1 MMRDVRSSD
10 QLLRASCKRLL
21 KGGVVSTAHIEG
33 TAFERAEAENMSA
46 TEYIEMERKY
56 GAHNYH
62 PLPVVISK
70 ANGVWVWDVDGKK
83 YIDMLSSYSAI
94 NQGHLHPRIVKA
106 ATEQLE
112 RVSLTSRAFS
122 NDRMGPF
129 LKKLCDLSGMEMA
142 LPMNTGAEAVE
153 TAIKLARRWG
163 HQKKGIPDDEGEI
176 IVCENNFH
184 GRTTTIISFSS
195 DQDSR
200 KGFGPFTP
208 GFVTIPYNDI
218 KAFEKAINPYTIGM
232 LVEPI
237 QGEAGINVPSPGYL
251 KELRRICTEKG
262 ILLILDEI
270 QTGFARTGKMFAFE
284 HDGILPDVLC
294 VGKALGG
301 GLYPVSA
308 ALSSRELFTV
318 FTPGSHG
325 STFGGNP
332 LACAIADA
340 ALDVLV
346 EEKLAERSARMGAYF
361 VSKLKEIGCPE
372 VKEIRAKGL
381 LIGVEFKLGPGET
394 VRPLCQKLM
403 EAGVLAKDTHEKT
416 IRFAPPLTITE
427 EEIDW
432 AMERIKT
439 VFDGHRPR

>member
-1 MMRDVRSSD
+1 MK
-10 QLLRASCKRLL
+10 A
-21 KGGVVSTAHIEG
+21 
-33 TAFERAEAENMSA
+33 N
-46 TEYIEMERKY
+46 EYRELDEKY

-62 PLPVVISK
+62 PLPVVLSK
-70 ANGVWVWDVDGKK
+70 AKGVWVWDVDGNK

-94 NQGHLHPRIVKA
+94 NQGHLHPKIVA
-106 ATEQLE
+106 AAIEQLT
-112 RVSLTSRAFS
+112 RISLSSRAFS
-122 NDRMGPF
+122 NDRMGPY
-129 LKKLCDLSGMEMA
+129 LKKLCDISGMEMA

-153 TAIKLARRWG
+153 TALKLARRWAY
-163 HQKKGIPDDEGEI
+163 QKKGVPENKGEL

-195 DQDSR
+195 DPDSK
-200 KGFGPFTP
+200 KGFGPYTP

-218 KAFEKAINPYTIGM
+218 KSFENAINPNTIGIM
-232 LVEPI
+232 VEPI

-262 ILLILDEI
+262 ILLIIDEI

-284 HDGILPDVLC
+284 HDGIKPDILC

-308 ALSSRELFTV
+308 ALSTREIMSV

-332 LACAIADA
+332 LACAIAES

-346 EEKLAERSARMGAYF
+346 EEKLTERSTEMGAYF
-361 VSKLKEIGCPE
+361 VKRLKEIKTDKI
-372 VKEIRAKGL
+372 KEIRAKGL
-381 LIGVEFKLGPGET
+381 LIGVEFHLAPKDT
-394 VRPLCQKLM
+394 VRPICEKLM
-403 EAGVLAKDTHEKT
+403 QNGVLAKDTHEKT
-416 IRFAPPLTITE
+416 IRFAPPLTITTD
-427 EEIDW
+427 EIDW
-432 AMERIKT
+432 AMERVKK
-439 VFDGHRPR
+439 VFEAY

>member
-1 MMRDVRSSD
+1 MKAND
-10 QLLRASCKRLL
+10 
-21 KGGVVSTAHIEG
+21 
-33 TAFERAEAENMSA
+33 
-46 TEYIEMERKY
+46 YIELERNY

-70 ANGVWVWDVDGKK
+70 AKGVWVWDVEGKK
-83 YIDMLSSYSAI
+83 YMDMLSSYSAI

-106 ATEQLE
+106 AVDQLG

-129 LKKLCDLSGMEMA
+129 LKKLCELSGLEMA

-153 TAIKLARRWG
+153 TSIKLARRWA
-163 HQKKGIPDDEGEI
+163 HMKRGIPEDKGEI

-195 DQDSR
+195 DPDSK
-200 KGFGPFTP
+200 KGFGPFAP

-218 KAFEKAINPYTIGM
+218 KAFEKAINKNTIGI

-251 KELRRICTEKG
+251 KELRRVCDEKK
-262 ILLILDEI
+262 ILLIIDEI
-270 QTGFARTGKMFAFE
+270 QTGFARTGKMFAFQHE
-284 HDGILPDVLC
+284 GIKPDILC

-308 ALSSRELFTV
+308 AVSTKELMSV
-318 FTPGSHG
+318 FNPGSHG

-332 LACAIADA
+332 LACAIAETS
-340 ALDVLV
+340 LDVLV
-346 EEKLAERSARMGAYF
+346 DEKLDEKSKEMGEYF
-361 VSKLKEIGCPE
+361 VKKLREI
-372 VKEIRAKGL
+372 KTTKIKDIRYKGL
-381 LIGVEFKLGPGET
+381 LIGVEFHLGPGET
-394 VRPLCQKLM
+394 VRPICEKLM
-403 EAGVLAKDTHEKT
+403 ANGVLAKDTHEKT
-416 IRFAPPLTITE
+416 VRFAPPLVITKA
-427 EEIDW
+427 EIDW
-432 AMERIKT
+432 AMERIKK
-439 VFDGHRPR
+439 VFEAA

>member
-1 MMRDVRSSD
+1 MKANDYVKL
-10 QLLRASCKRLL
+10 Q
-21 KGGVVSTAHIEG
+21 E
-33 TAFERAEAENMSA
+33 E
-46 TEYIEMERKY
+46 Y

-70 ANGVWVWDVDGKK
+70 AKGVWVWDVEGRK
-83 YIDMLSSYSAI
+83 YIDMLSSYSAV
-94 NQGHLHPRIVKA
+94 NQGHLNDRIVRA
-106 ATEQLE
+106 ATEQMKALT
-112 RVSLTSRAFS
+112 LTSRAFS

-129 LKKLCDLSGMEMA
+129 LKKLCEVSGMEMA

-153 TAIKLARRWG
+153 TSIKMARRYA
-163 HQKKGIPDDEGEI
+163 HQKKGIPENGGEI

-195 DQDSR
+195 DPDSK

-218 KAFEKAINPYTIGM
+218 AAFKKAINKNTIGI

-237 QGEAGINVPSPGYL
+237 QGEAGINIPSPGFL
-251 KELRRICTEKG
+251 KELRKICTEKG
-262 ILLILDEI
+262 ILLMLDEI
-270 QTGFARTGKMFAFE
+270 QTGFCRTGKMFCFQHE
-284 HDGILPDVLC
+284 DVKPDILM

-308 ALSSRELFTV
+308 ALASRAVMSV

-332 LACAIADA
+332 LACAIGEES
-340 ALDVLV
+340 LNVLID
-346 EEKLAERSARMGAYF
+346 EKLDEKSTEMGAYF
-361 VSKLKEIGCPE
+361 VKKLKEIKTDKI
-372 VKEIRAKGL
+372 KEIRAKGL
-381 LIGVEFKLGPGET
+381 LIGVEFKLKPGAT
-394 VRPLCQKLM
+394 VRPICEKLM
-403 EAGVLAKDTHEKT
+403 EEGVLAKDTHEKT
-416 IRFAPPLTITE
+416 IRFAPPLVITK

-432 AMERIKT
+432 AMDRIRP
-439 VFDGHRPR
+439 VFENAG

>member
-1 MMRDVRSSD
+1 MNAGD
-10 QLLRASCKRLL
+10 
-21 KGGVVSTAHIEG
+21 
-33 TAFERAEAENMSA
+33 
-46 TEYIEMERKY
+46 YIKLEQTY

-70 ANGVWVWDVDGKK
+70 AKGVWVWDVEGKK

-94 NQGHLHPRIVKA
+94 NQGHLHPRIVRA
-106 ATEQLE
+106 AVDQMK

-122 NDRMGPF
+122 NDRMGSF
-129 LKKLCDLSGMEMA
+129 LKKLCEVSGMEMA

-153 TAIKLARRWG
+153 TSIKLARRYAHMKRG
-163 HQKKGIPDDEGEI
+163 VPEDKGEI
-176 IVCENNFH
+176 VVCENNFH

-195 DQDSR
+195 DLDSK
-200 KGFGPFTP
+200 KGFGPFAP
-208 GFVTIPYNDI
+208 GFVTIPYNDS
-218 KAFEKAINPYTIGM
+218 KAFEKAINRNTIGM

-251 KELRRICTEKG
+251 KELRRICDERG
-262 ILLILDEI
+262 VLLMLDEI
-270 QTGFARTGKMFAFE
+270 QTGFARTGKMFCFQHE
-284 HDGILPDVLC
+284 GIKPDILM

-308 ALSSRELFTV
+308 ALSSREVMSV

-332 LACAIADA
+332 LACAIAEA

-346 EEKLAERSARMGAYF
+346 TEKLAERSEQMGAYF
-361 VSKLKEIGCPE
+361 VKRLAEI
-372 VKEIRAKGL
+372 KSAKIKDIRSKGL
-381 LIGVEFKLGPGET
+381 LIGVEFHLGPKET
-394 VRPLCQKLM
+394 VRPICERLM
-403 EAGVLAKDTHEKT
+403 AKGVLAKDTHEKT
-416 IRFAPPLTITE
+416 IRFAPPLVISK

-432 AMERIKT
+432 AMERIKE
-439 VFDGHRPR
+439 VFESI

>member
-1 MMRDVRSSD
+1 MKAKD
-10 QLLRASCKRLL
+10 
-21 KGGVVSTAHIEG
+21 
-33 TAFERAEAENMSA
+33 
-46 TEYIEMERKY
+46 YIELEQRY

-70 ANGVWVWDVDGKK
+70 AKGVWVWDVEGKK

-94 NQGHLHPRIVKA
+94 NQGHLNDRIVRA
-106 ATEQLE
+106 AIEQLK

-129 LKKLCDLSGMEMA
+129 LKKLCEVSGMDMA

-153 TAIKLARRWG
+153 TSIKMARRYAY
-163 HQKKGIPDDEGEI
+163 QKMGIPENSGEI

-195 DQDSR
+195 DPGSK

-208 GFVTIPYNDI
+208 GFVTIPYNDVG
-218 KAFEKAINPYTIGM
+218 AFKKAINSKTIGI

-237 QGEAGINVPSPGYL
+237 QGEAGINIPSPGYL
-251 KELRRICTEKG
+251 RELRKVCDEKH
-262 ILLILDEI
+262 LLLMLDEI
-270 QTGFARTGKMFAFE
+270 QTGFCRTGKMFCFQHE
-284 HDGILPDVLC
+284 GIKPDILM

-308 ALSSRELFTV
+308 ALASREIMSV

-332 LACAIADA
+332 LACAIAIE
-340 ALDVLV
+340 ALDVLIDERLDKRA
-346 EEKLAERSARMGAYF
+346 EEMGDYF
-361 VSKLKEIGCPE
+361 VKRLKEIRTKKI
-372 VKEIRAKGL
+372 KEIRQKGL
-381 LIGVEFKLGPGET
+381 LIGVECHLKPGET
-394 VRPLCQKLM
+394 VRPICEKLM
-403 EAGVLAKDTHEKT
+403 EKGVLAKDTHEKT
-416 IRFAPPLTITE
+416 IRFAPPLVITK

-432 AMERIKT
+432 AIDRIAQ
-439 VFDGHRPR
+439 VFESEA

>member
-1 MMRDVRSSD
+1 MKAKNYME
-10 QLLRASCKRLL
+10 LE
-21 KGGVVSTAHIEG
+21 ST
-33 TAFERAEAENMSA
+33 
-46 TEYIEMERKY
+46 Y

-70 ANGVWVWDVDGKK
+70 AKGVWVWDVDGKK

-94 NQGHLHPRIVKA
+94 NQGHLNDRIVKA
-106 ATEQLE
+106 AIEQMK
-112 RVSLTSRAFS
+112 RVTLTSRAFS

-129 LKKLCDLSGMEMA
+129 LKKLCEVSGMEMA

-153 TAIKLARRWG
+153 TSIKLARRYA
-163 HQKKGIPDDEGEI
+163 HTKKGIPEDEGEI

-195 DQDSR
+195 DPDSKR
-200 KGFGPFTP
+200 GFGPFTP
-208 GFVTIPYNDI
+208 GFVTIPYDDI
-218 KAFEKAINPYTIGM
+218 ASFKKAINPRTIGI

-251 KELRRICTEKG
+251 RELRKICTEKG
-262 ILLILDEI
+262 ILLMLDEI
-270 QTGFARTGKMFAFE
+270 QTGFARTGKMFAFQHE
-284 HDGILPDVLC
+284 GIKPDILM

-308 ALSSRELFTV
+308 CLSSREIMGV

-332 LACAIADA
+332 LACAIAEES
-340 ALDVLV
+340 LNVLID
-346 EEKLAERSARMGAYF
+346 EKLSERSAEMGDYF
-361 VSKLKEIGCPE
+361 VRRLKE
-372 VKEIRAKGL
+372 VKSKKIKAIRSKGL
-381 LIGVEFKLGPGET
+381 LIGVEFHLGPKET
-394 VRPLCQKLM
+394 VRPLCEKLM
-403 EAGVLAKDTHEKT
+403 EKGVLAKDTHEKT
-416 IRFAPPLTITE
+416 VRFAPPLVITK

-432 AMERIKT
+432 AMERIRE
-439 VFDGHRPR
+439 VFEAA

>member
-1 MMRDVRSSD
+1 MNAKD
-10 QLLRASCKRLL
+10 
-21 KGGVVSTAHIEG
+21 
-33 TAFERAEAENMSA
+33 
-46 TEYIEMERKY
+46 YIELEGQY

-70 ANGVWVWDVDGKK
+70 AEGVWVWDVDGKK

-106 ATEQLE
+106 ATDQLG

-122 NDRMGPF
+122 NDKMGPF
-129 LKKLCDLSGMEMA
+129 LKRLCELSGMEMV

-153 TAIKLARRWG
+153 TALKLARRWG
-163 HQKKGIPDDEGEI
+163 HQKKGIPEDKGEI
-176 IVCENNFH
+176 VVCENNFH

-195 DQDSR
+195 DPDSK
-200 KGFGPFTP
+200 KGFGPFAP
-208 GFVTIPYNDI
+208 GFRTIPYNDI
-218 KAFEKAINPYTIGM
+218 GAFKQVINENTIGI

-251 KELRRICTEKG
+251 KELRRACDESG
-262 ILLILDEI
+262 LLLIIDEI
-270 QTGFARTGKMFAFE
+270 QTGFARTGKMFAFQHE
-284 HDGILPDVLC
+284 GIKPDVLC

-308 ALSSRELFTV
+308 ALASRDLMSV

-332 LACAIADA
+332 LACAIAKE
-340 ALDVLV
+340 ALEVIVDENLSGR
-346 EEKLAERSARMGAYF
+346 ATQMGDYF
-361 VSKLKEIGCPE
+361 VKRLRE
-372 VKEIRAKGL
+372 VRTDKIKDIRYKGL
-381 LIGVEFKLGPGET
+381 LIGVEFHLGKGET
-394 VRPLCQKLM
+394 VRPICERLM
-403 EAGVLAKDTHEKT
+403 NEGVLAKDTHEKT
-416 IRFAPPLTITE
+416 IRFAPPLVITE

-432 AMERIKT
+432 AMEKIKK
-439 VFDGHRPR
+439 VFEST